1 MTMKD
6 IRQILTEDLAKNYG
20 GFAMTVDAYFDG
32 LMNAPQTGNFVVRQ
46 GDTLIL
52 TKKIEKN
59 GIEFHCINGERAKDL
74 VSNVQKY
81 LDDLKEHGYD
91 YAVTFY
97 DNPRISELFE
107 QQPHP
112 FEVKKIDDGLFR
124 TYETIVRFKWAH

>member
-1 MTMKD
+1 
-6 IRQILTEDLAKNYG
+6 
-20 GFAMTVDAYFDG
+20 
-32 LMNAPQTGNFVVRQ
+32 MNAPQTGNFVVRQ

-81 LDDLKEHGYD
+81 LDDLREHGYD

-97 DNPRISELFE
+97 DNPRINDLIA
-107 QQPHP
+107 QLTHP
-112 FEVKKIDDGLFR
+112 SEVKKIDDGLFR
-124 TYETIVRFKWAH
+124 TYEATMRFKWAH

>member
-1 MTMKD
+1 MKD

-20 GFAMTVDAYFDG
+20 GFAMTVDAYGDG
-32 LMNAPQTGNFVVRQ
+32 LMNAPKTGNFVVRQ

-81 LDDLKEHGYD
+81 LDDLREHGYD

-97 DNPRISELFE
+97 DNPRISGLFQ
-107 QQPHP
+107 QQPYP

>member
-1 MTMKD
+1 MKD

-32 LMNAPQTGNFVVRQ
+32 LMNAPKTGNFVVRQ

-81 LDDLKEHGYD
+81 LDDLNDHGHD
-91 YAVTFY
+91 FAVTFY
-97 DNPRISELFE
+97 DNPKINELFNH
-107 QQPHP
+107 QPYP
-112 FEVKKIDDGLFR
+112 FEIKKIDDGLFR

>member
-1 MTMKD
+1 
-6 IRQILTEDLAKNYG
+6 
-20 GFAMTVDAYFDG
+20 MTVDAYFDG
-32 LMNAPQTGNFVVRQ
+32 LMNAPKTGNFVVRQ

-81 LDDLKEHGYD
+81 LDDLKENGYD

-97 DNPRISELFE
+97 DNPRISELFQ
-107 QQPHP
+107 QQPYP

>member
-1 MTMKD
+1 MKD

-32 LMNAPQTGNFVVRQ
+32 LMNAPKTGNFVVRQ

-97 DNPRISELFE
+97 DNPRISELFQ
-107 QQPHP
+107 QQPYP
-112 FEVKKIDDGLFR
+112 FEVKKIDDGFA
-124 TYETIVRFKWAH
+124 VRY

>member
-1 MTMKD
+1 
-6 IRQILTEDLAKNYG
+6 
-20 GFAMTVDAYFDG
+20 MTVDAYFDG

-74 VSNVQKY
+74 VANVQKY
-81 LDDLKEHGYD
+81 LDDLNDNGYD

-97 DNPRISELFE
+97 DNPRINDLIEQLTYPSEI
-107 QQPHP
+107 
-112 FEVKKIDDGLFR
+112 KKIDDGLFR
-124 TYETIVRFKWAH
+124 TYEATLRFKWAH

>member
-1 MTMKD
+1 MKD

-32 LMNAPQTGNFVVRQ
+32 LMNAPKTGNFVVRQ

-97 DNPRISELFE
+97 DNPRINDLIAQLTHPSEI
-107 QQPHP
+107 
-112 FEVKKIDDGLFR
+112 KKIDDGLFR
-124 TYETIVRFKWAH
+124 TYEATMRFKWAH

>member
-1 MTMKD
+1 MKD

-81 LDDLKEHGYD
+81 LDDLREHGYD

-97 DNPRISELFE
+97 DNPRISGLFQ
-107 QQPHP
+107 QQPYP

>member
-1 MTMKD
+1 MKD
-6 IRQILTEDLAKNYG
+6 IRQILTEDLAKNYR

-32 LMNAPQTGNFVVRQ
+32 LMNAPKTGNFVVRQ

-74 VSNVQKY
+74 VSNMQKY

-97 DNPRISELFE
+97 DNPRISGLFQ
-107 QQPHP
+107 QQPYP

>member
-1 MTMKD
+1 MKD
-6 IRQILTEDLAKNYG
+6 IRQILTEDLAKNYR

-32 LMNAPQTGNFVVRQ
+32 LMNAPKTGNFVVRQ

-97 DNPRISELFE
+97 DNPRISGLFQ
-107 QQPHP
+107 QQPYP